1 MRSRSLAGTPSPSS
15 PQTQAGELGARVT
28 LPARLL
34 REPVRLGSGRD
45 AALTPARL
53 REMIDGYY
61 AARGLDQDGR
71 PTSEAFADL
80 LVSCPQGALL

>member
-1 MRSRSLAGTPSPSS
+1 
-15 PQTQAGELGARVT
+15 
-28 LPARLL
+28 
-34 REPVRLGSGRD
+34 VRLGSGRD